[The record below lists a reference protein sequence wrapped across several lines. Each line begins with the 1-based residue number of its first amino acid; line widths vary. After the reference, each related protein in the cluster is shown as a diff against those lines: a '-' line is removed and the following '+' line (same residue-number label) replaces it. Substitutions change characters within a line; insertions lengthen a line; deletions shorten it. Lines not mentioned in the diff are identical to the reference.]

1 MRIGIDGRAL
11 QGSRTGIGR
20 YVYELCRELDRI
32 LPDAQFFVYSSAP
45 LEMPVLSDR
54 WVLRLDES
62 SLAKNM
68 KAVLWLKYR
77 CGQLC
82 DKDNLDVF
90 WGAATFL
97 PQLRSTVRTVI
108 TVYDLTFKVVPNT
121 MSVTHRWAFSL
132 FFKKDVARANIV
144 LAISKGTSDRLYDFF
159 GRGADAIVY
168 PAVGTNFTP
177 QSDMLVQ
184 DALSQY
190 ALIAPYILAVATWE
204 PRKNLE
210 LLIRVFLKM
219 KAEGLLNEHKL
230 VLAGGRGWKDQRL
243 VALLDGTDSVIPL
256 GYIPDDHLVA
266 LYSGADLFIFPSLYE
281 GFGMP
286 VREALA
292 CGAKVLTSD
301 IPELREAGGD
311 DAVYAPPTFDGI
323 QRGILTGLAREKP
336 AVTIGHHYPS
346 WTLGAKKMITLLVG
360 AAGSGPELRL

>member
-1 MRIGIDGRAL
+1 
-11 QGSRTGIGR
+11 
-20 YVYELCRELDRI
+20 
-32 LPDAQFFVYSSAP
+32 
-45 LEMPVLSDR
+45 
-54 WVLRLDES
+54 
-62 SLAKNM
+62 
-68 KAVLWLKYR
+68 
-77 CGQLC
+77 
-82 DKDNLDVF
+82 
-90 WGAATFL
+90 
-97 PQLRSTVRTVI
+97 
-108 TVYDLTFKVVPNT
+108 
-121 MSVTHRWAFSL
+121 
-132 FFKKDVARANIV
+132 
-144 LAISKGTSDRLYDFF
+144 
-159 GRGADAIVY
+159 
-168 PAVGTNFTP
+168 
-177 QSDMLVQ
+177 
-184 DALSQY
+184 
-190 ALIAPYILAVATWE
+190 
-204 PRKNLE
+204 
-210 LLIRVFLKM
+210 M